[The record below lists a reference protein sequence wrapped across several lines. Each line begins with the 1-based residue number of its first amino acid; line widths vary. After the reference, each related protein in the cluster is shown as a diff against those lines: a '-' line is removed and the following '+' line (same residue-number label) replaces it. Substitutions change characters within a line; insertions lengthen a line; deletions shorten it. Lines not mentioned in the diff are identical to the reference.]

1 MYIKHYNPPV
11 GGHQYWLW
19 SRTGE
24 IRRDD
29 FCLDYGGT
37 EVILYPCHGS
47 RGNQWWTYDPNT
59 KLLRHMATR
68 KCLTVAGSRDRLTVE
83 ECDTKNSG
91 LVWVVENYN
100 QTVITEVG

>member
-1 MYIKHYNPPV
+1 
-11 GGHQYWLW
+11 
-19 SRTGE
+19 
-24 IRRDD
+24 
-29 FCLDYGGT
+29 
-37 EVILYPCHGS
+37 
-47 RGNQWWTYDPNT
+47 
-59 KLLRHMATR
+59 MATR